1 MAATSPVATMKGD
14 ESGLGLFADRV
25 AEQVVHLKQI
35 KPDEPILV
43 KEIDYKGMPWSNQ
56 WLATWFIKCEQRAP
70 ADLVPGKFAPVATT
84 RT

>member
-1 MAATSPVATMKGD
+1 MAAAIPVTTMKGD
-14 ESGLGLFADRV
+14 DSGLGLFADRV
-25 AEQVVHLKQI
+25 AEQVAYLKKI
-35 KPDEPILV
+35 KPVEPMLV
-43 KEIDYKGMPWSNQ
+43 KEVDYSGMPWSNQ